1 MSWILGNTD
10 RLMDARFAAA
20 AGAERLVL
28 SLGEDVGAWN
38 EISGWVAGP
47 DLWVMATPAL
57 AETGPGWAERL
68 LECKGLYCRDSA
80 VWEGLERLGDAFAL
94 EMPGWALELNPDVL
108 GHLRSRGGWGSRLP
122 DWLVVDP
129 WALHAGDEALVGGV
143 SGPNLPWFAMISI
156 KPGADAGDAERLGQR
171 LKELAQEIGSACAGL
186 YFEANPG
193 QDSEYVTIE
202 DWVGAMEGRFA

>member
-1 MSWILGNTD
+1 
-10 RLMDARFAAA
+10 MDARFAAA

-68 LECKGLYCRDSA
+68 LECKGVYCQDAA

-94 EMPGWALELNPDVL
+94 EMPGWALELNPEVL
-108 GHLRSRGGWGSRLP
+108 GCLRNRGGWGSRLP

-129 WALHAGDEALVGGV
+129 WALHAGDEALVGSV

-156 KPGADAGDAERLGQR
+156 KPGADAGDAERLGRR
-171 LKELAQEIGSACAGL
+171 LKELAQKIGSACAGL

-202 DWVGAMEGRFA
+202 DWIDAMEHDFN

>member
-1 MSWILGNTD
+1 
-10 RLMDARFAAA
+10 MDARFAAA

-68 LECKGLYCRDSA
+68 LECKGVYCQDAA

-94 EMPGWALELNPDVL
+94 EMPGWALELNPEVL
-108 GHLRSRGGWGSRLP
+108 GCLRNRGGWGSRLP

-129 WALHAGDEALVGGV
+129 WALHAGDEALVGSV
-143 SGPNLPWFAMISI
+143 SGPKLPWFAMISI
-156 KPGADAGDAERLGQR
+156 KPGADAGDAERLGRR

-202 DWVGAMEGRFA
+202 DWIDAMEHDFN